1 MAIYHFRV
9 KSFSRSAGKNAVA
22 SAAYRSGQ
30 KLREEAT
37 GEEKDYSRKQGVEHI
52 DLVFPKDTP
61 RICRE
66 ELWNMA
72 EQAENRKNSVVARE
86 YEIALPVELPASER
100 ETACRELAEHIADR
114 YRVAVDIAIHS
125 PSKQGDERNHHAH
138 LMTTTREYTP
148 EGLGAKT
155 RILDVKNTSSV
166 EIEHLRETWA
176 KIQNRALERVGI
188 SAQVSHQT
196 LEEQGISGKPTVHLG
211 NAITALERKGIKTRA
226 GDYNQWVQKS
236 RATVSH
242 DLPKNTSKMSEKGGV
257 LKNTVEL
264 SYQDAKLILEASAT
278 RIAVKPLKKFELEQA
293 EKKKALEKR
302 FKDRENAYS
311 ELKEQ
316 EPKKRFF
323 EFRRTFEKRYS
334 KWEKEINRLWR
345 EALDTREEIQAHAD
359 RTRGGLR
366 KIEYQ
371 ADVQAAKENPEALKV
386 VKEFRAQEEERRRI
400 KFQQEM
406 ERKRQRDKNRGMER

>member
-37 GEEKDYSRKQGVEHI
+37 GEEKDYGRKQGVEHI

-166 EIEHLRETWA
+166 EIEYLRETWA
-176 KIQNRALERVGI
+176 KIQNRALERVGV
-188 SAQVSHQT
+188 SVQVSHQT

-211 NAITALERKGIKTRA
+211 NAITALERKGIKTKI
-226 GDYNQWVQKS
+226 GEYNRKAKVERQ
-236 RATVSH
+236 ASH
-242 DLPKNTSKMSEKGGV
+242 MSAQNPHRKPQEALS
-257 LKNTVEL
+257 LKIAREL
-264 SYQDAKLILEASAT
+264 SYQDAKLILEASAM
-278 RIAVKPLKKFELEQA
+278 RIAVKPIKKFELEQA

-316 EPKKRFF
+316 EPRKRFF

-334 KWEKEINRLWR
+334 EWEKGINRLWR

-400 KFQQEM
+400 KFEQEM